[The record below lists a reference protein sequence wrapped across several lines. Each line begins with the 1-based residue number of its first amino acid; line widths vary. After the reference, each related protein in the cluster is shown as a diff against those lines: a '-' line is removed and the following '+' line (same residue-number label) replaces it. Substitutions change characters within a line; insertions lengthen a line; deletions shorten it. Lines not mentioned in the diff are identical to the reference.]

1 MLQGVDEAYDQA
13 LDEFYSEYHRFI
25 DLLMRVAVNQGM
37 VLEKVV
43 KLNAMV
49 AVEGICLHAPYFAK
63 LWTEIIGSE
72 KPEAKKFVSLVYKME
87 LLYEY
92 IELLL
97 LEERASLNV
106 DAIYRFFVLLFPR
119 IYEHVLQEQGDVI
132 WENVMQ
138 SVASNRQL
146 LEKTPPSDARQVDKI
161 LARINGVSDVT
172 TEICMDVLNG
182 VSFCVS
188 LHSSPGIAA
197 VWCSSPR
204 IAAACDALAPGWLL
218 CVMLEP
224 QDC

>member
-1 MLQGVDEAYDQA
+1 
-13 LDEFYSEYHRFI
+13 
-25 DLLMRVAVNQGM
+25 MRVAVNQGM

-172 TEICMDVLNG
+172 TEICMDALNG
-182 VSFCVS
+182 INETFAFHC
-188 LHSSPGIAA
+188 
-197 VWCSSPR
+197 R
-204 IAAACDALAPGWLL
+204 T
-218 CVMLEP
+218 
-224 QDC
+224 